1 MKNIDELSNKLS
13 KVILDIQKQF
23 IFLED
28 KLHYYANENNN
39 KVNSNEKI
47 LMN

>member
-13 KVILDIQKQF
+13 KVILDIQF